1 MSQSPT
7 LDEIS
12 TMCAIPVTLRE
23 FSLSGEVTVLAVV
36 LQ

>member
-12 TMCAIPVTLRE
+12 TMCAAPVTLRE
-23 FSLSGEVTVLAVV
+23 FTLSDEVIVLPVV
-36 LQ
+36 L